1 LATKVEQLER
11 LATRWPGLRRKRSLV
26 HFPLMKLLVTSDLH
40 LVPMWRSRVVKV
52 LQAWVR
58 DHRPDAVLVAGDL
71 AVPAEAKTAC
81 AELRRCFPNGPIA
94 LCLGN
99 HDFWVG
105 PSAGDLCRD
114 LADVVQRYWIPAVG
128 AQEITLLDCQNRQ
141 FDGLTVCGGY
151 GHYDLGF
158 SIPDLAFNGARVER
172 SHYLSGRPPVPT
184 HLRWRDF
191 DLMPRGLQLMEV
203 AQEQI
208 SQLGTRL
215 VEAGTGPILA
225 VVHTPPF
232 ESLLG
237 LPPPESM
244 DHSAP
249 TIYAFFRAYLGN
261 WRMGQLLEK
270 YCRRL
275 LGVVCGH
282 THRASGPLDLG
293 GYFGVNVG
301 SDYGRP
307 RACLINSAERSVVR
321 I

>member
-1 LATKVEQLER
+1 
-11 LATRWPGLRRKRSLV
+11 
-26 HFPLMKLLVTSDLH
+26 MKLLATSDLH
-40 LVPMWRSRVVKV
+40 LVPLWRSRVVKI
-52 LQAWVR
+52 LREWVR
-58 DHRPDAVLVAGDL
+58 DHRPDALLIAGDL
-71 AVPAEAKTAC
+71 AVPAEAKAAC
-81 AELRRCFPNGPIA
+81 GELRHCFPNGPIA
-94 LCLGN
+94 ICLGN

-105 PSAGDLCRD
+105 RSSRDSCRD
-114 LADVVQRYWIPAVG
+114 LAEVVRRYWIPA
-128 AQEITLLDCQNRQ
+128 AESQDIILLDCEN
-141 FDGLTVCGGY
+141 GKLGGVAICGGY

-158 SIPDLAFNGARVER
+158 CVPDLAFNGARVER

-191 DLMPRGLQLMEV
+191 DLMPRSLELLDV

-208 SQLGTRL
+208 SHLRTRL
-215 VEAGTGPILA
+215 VEAGTDPILA

-237 LPPPESM
+237 LPPPEGL
-244 DHSAP
+244 DQSAP

-261 WRMGQLLEK
+261 RRMGQLLETF
-270 YCRRL
+270 RGRL

-301 SDYGRP
+301 SDYGQP
-307 RACLINSAERSVVR
+307 RACLINPQERSVVR

>member
-1 LATKVEQLER
+1 MQVPSMQLLA
-11 LATRWPGLRRKRSLV
+11 
-26 HFPLMKLLVTSDLH
+26 TSDLH
-40 LVPMWRSRVVKV
+40 LVSPWRSRVVKI
-52 LQAWVR
+52 LRQWIE
-58 DHRPDAVLVAGDL
+58 DHRPEGVLIAGDL
-71 AVPAEAKTAC
+71 AVPAEAKAAC
-81 AELRRCFPNGPIA
+81 AELRRCFPDGPII

-105 PSAGDLCRD
+105 PSAGDSCRD
-114 LADVVQRYWIPAVG
+114 LADVMRRYWIPATEP
-128 AQEITLLDCQNRQ
+128 QEITLLDCQNGQ
-141 FDGLTVCGGY
+141 FGGLTVCGGY

-158 SIPDLAFNGARVER
+158 SVPDLAFNGTRVER

-184 HLRWRDF
+184 RLRWRDF

-208 SQLGTRL
+208 SQLGARL
-215 VEAGTGPILA
+215 VETGTGPILA

-237 LPPPESM
+237 LPPRESL
-244 DHSAP
+244 DQSAP

-261 WRMGQLLEK
+261 RRMGQLLEK
-270 YCRRL
+270 HRGRL

-307 RACLINSAERSVVR
+307 RACLINPTERSVVR

>member
-1 LATKVEQLER
+1 
-11 LATRWPGLRRKRSLV
+11 V
-26 HFPLMKLLVTSDLH
+26 HVSRMKLLATSDLH
-40 LVPMWRSRVVKV
+40 LVPSWRSRVVKV
-52 LQAWVR
+52 LHGWIR
-58 DHRPDAVLVAGDL
+58 DHRPDAVLIAGDL

-81 AELRRCFPNGPIA
+81 SELRRCFPNGPIA
-94 LCLGN
+94 VCLGN

-105 PSAGDLCRD
+105 HSARESCRD
-114 LADVVQRYWIPAVG
+114 LAEVVRRYWMPAVE
-128 AQEITLLDCQNRQ
+128 AQEIVLLDCENGRL
-141 FDGLTVCGGY
+141 DGLTICGGY

-158 SIPDLAFNGARVER
+158 SIPDLAFNGARVEQR
-172 SHYLSGRPPVPT
+172 HYLSGRPPVPT
-184 HLRWRDF
+184 RLRWRDF
-191 DLMPRGLQLMEV
+191 ELMPRGSELPDV

-208 SQLGTRL
+208 SRMGTRL
-215 VEAGTGPILA
+215 VEAGAGPIIA

-237 LPPPESM
+237 LPPSESL
-244 DHSAP
+244 DRSGP

-261 WRMGQLLEK
+261 RGMGQLLERHR
-270 YCRRL
+270 RRL

-307 RACLINSAERSVVR
+307 RACLIDPKEHSVVR